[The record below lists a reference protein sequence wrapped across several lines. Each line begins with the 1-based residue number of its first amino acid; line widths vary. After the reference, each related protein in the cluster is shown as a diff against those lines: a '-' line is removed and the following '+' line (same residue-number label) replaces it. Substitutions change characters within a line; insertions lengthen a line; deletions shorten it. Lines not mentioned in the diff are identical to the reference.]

1 MTRRTLQLFSLAAAI
16 AYLTLLMGCGF
27 SPNVNLNGNNNNG
40 NSNPLPHTGTVN
52 VVLSDASAEDWA
64 TIGVRV
70 LKIAL
75 IPQGGGTPVVVY
87 SAPTPAPILNL
98 VQLDQLGEVLSS
110 ASIRV
115 GTYTAA
121 AVTIGGNPGDVTL
134 TVATDPEPGFAGTAG
149 QTIPAT
155 QIQIQGI
162 TGTPGSF
169 TVPVNVNF
177 VTPLVVSANQ
187 SNALDI
193 EFDLAHP
200 AFIVEHVPPVGPSI
214 WAVNFNG
221 PVRHH
226 PIVDLARLVLRHIY
240 GNVTAIASDNSSITI
255 TRVFPRVPASNPE
268 TPIPTSQ
275 SLQIQAD
282 SLNGTI
288 FYDLDTR
295 TNGTIT
301 NFSSAAS
308 GLSGKYVRVAARYQ
322 QNGTL
327 VAVRMWAS
335 SSFNNVW
342 LSPEG
347 HVLHVNTATN
357 VITVENEDG
366 TPIPLT
372 VDANTKFYFRRPE
385 NGLSDATPIAVGT
398 SFVTAGNIVRG
409 FKVHASVV
417 DPLASPLVAQSFDIE
432 IAHFDGFISLPTQTG
447 FTYTRIFDT
456 PADNY
461 NVNLAYIANST
472 PNGKDANGNLITGF
486 KWWNFAFPT
495 LLNSGNSAIQ
505 NFIAATNGSANFG
518 GTVGAVKPWGESYAT
533 WNDPAKTNAWSALFT
548 VLVPTPLPRGTVAG
562 SWVSNGSSGSF
573 GMSVPNGTNAVT
585 VNASG
590 ASGSATLVFQ
600 VDKTNNIVSISPQDL
615 SSSTGFNNVASHL
628 VNGTP
633 VKVFGVPQSDGSIK
647 AYVIF
652 YYTGSMPI

>member
-1 MTRRTLQLFSLAAAI
+1 MTRRASQLFSLAAAI

-27 SPNVNLNGNNNNG
+27 SPNSNSNNNNNNN
-40 NSNPLPHTGTVN
+40 NSSAQTGTVN
-52 VVLSDASAEDWA
+52 LVLSDASAEDWA

-70 LKIAL
+70 LKISL

-87 SAPTPAPILNL
+87 TAPNPAPILNL
-98 VQLDQLGEVLSS
+98 VQLDQLGEILGS
-110 ASIRV
+110 ASVPV

-121 AVTIGGNPGDVTL
+121 AITIGGNPGDVTL
-134 TVATDPEPGFAGTAG
+134 TVAADPEPGFAGTPG

-177 VTPLVVSANQ
+177 VTPLVVTANQ

-200 AFIVEHVPPVGPSI
+200 AFLVEHVPPVGPSI

-221 PVRHH
+221 PLRHH

-240 GNVTAIASDNSSITI
+240 GNVTAIASDNSSVTI

-288 FYDLDTR
+288 FYDLDNKTS
-295 TNGTIT
+295 GTIT
-301 NFSSAAS
+301 NFSSVAS
-308 GLSGKYVRVAARYQ
+308 TLSRKYVRVAARYQ

-347 HVLHVNTATN
+347 HVLHVNTTTN

-366 TPIPLT
+366 TPIALT

-385 NGLSDATPIAVGT
+385 NSLSDATPIAVGT
-398 SFVTAGNIVRG
+398 SFVAANNIVRG
-409 FKVHASVV
+409 FKVHANVV
-417 DPLASPLVAQSFDIE
+417 DPLATPLVAQSIDIE
-432 IAHFDGFISLPTQTG
+432 IAHFNGNISSPTQTG
-447 FTYTRIFDT
+447 FTCSRFFET

-461 NVNLAYIANST
+461 SVNLTYISSST

-495 LLNSGNSAIQ
+495 LLNSGNSAIS
-505 NFIAATNGSANFG
+505 NFVAATNGSANFG

-533 WNDPAKTNAWSALFT
+533 WNDPAKTNTWSALFT
-548 VLVPTPLPRGTVAG
+548 VLVPTPLPRGTVAS
-562 SWVSNGSSGSF
+562 SWVSNGTSGSF
-573 GMSVPNGTNAVT
+573 AMSVPNGTNAVT
-585 VNASG
+585 INASG

-615 SSSTGFNNVASHL
+615 SSSSGFNNVASHL

-652 YYTGSMPI
+652 YYTGTMPI